1 MKKYDM
7 SIIDLSEVINVT
19 TDIEQ
24 LQNANE
30 RLKELGLLT
39 EKGNVSAATV
49 QRIIDRYAVPFFE
62 KLQRR
67 LARKPGFL
75 EDIYDMFTSLIERE
89 DFCGA
94 YLYLTFWYGYLQ
106 WRVPEAIALAPADDR
121 VLTCVAA
128 ALQKAFSKFMEETAE
143 ETE

>member
-7 SIIDLSEVINVT
+7 SIIDLSEVINIT
-19 TDIEQ
+19 TNIEQ

-30 RLKELGLLT
+30 RLTELGLLT

-67 LARKPGFL
+67 LARKPGTL
-75 EDIYDMFTSLIERE
+75 EDIYDMFASMIDRE
-89 DFCGA
+89 DLCGA
-94 YLYLTFWYGYLQ
+94 YLYLAFWYGFLQ

-121 VLTCVAA
+121 VLICFMA
-128 ALQKAFSKFMEETAE
+128 ALQKEFSKFLEETADE
-143 ETE
+143 PI